1 MQLRPRVTQWQYFT
15 LVSGV
20 LIANGIMS
28 MPRAV
33 ATDAGRSAWLVIL
46 IVGCVVA
53 VLTWLA
59 HYVASR
65 FPARDAAEWPKTLL
79 GPIIGRI
86 WMLVY
91 LVRAIIFLLLTA
103 QLYAGYLSVRL
114 LPRTPTHVFA
124 LLVLALS
131 LLAVLAKIRGFARF
145 SEVAF
150 FMSLPLILFI
160 IVPLTRGNALHL
172 LPILGDNPPSDL
184 LKSALAA
191 SYSYAGFDFLWFVY
205 PHLRRKASAGA
216 VAFGAVLLTAIVYA
230 FVTATTIMYFGLEK
244 LGLIFLPTLA
254 VLRGIELVLFERID
268 SLMMFAWL
276 STVVVTA
283 ASQLYTATRLV
294 QGLANGLSFS
304 KTAAGLSGLFFV
316 VALSVSD
323 LPLRQT
329 IAISDIFGIFDLSF
343 FVASILLFL
352 LLVALRGRKGDNS
365 DEPAE

>member
-1 MQLRPRVTQWQYFT
+1 MPRQPRVTHWQYFT
-15 LVSGV
+15 LISGV

-33 ATDAGRSAWLVIL
+33 AADAGRSAWLVIL
-46 IVGCVVA
+46 LVGCIVA

-59 HYVASR
+59 HLVASH
-65 FPARDAAEWPKTLL
+65 FPTRDAAEWPKTLL
-79 GPIIGRI
+79 GPILGRI
-86 WMLVY
+86 WMMAY
-91 LVRAIIFLLLTA
+91 LLRAIIFLLLTA

-114 LPRTPTHVFA
+114 FPRTPTHVFA

-131 LLAVLAKIRGFARF
+131 LLAVLAKVRGFARF

-150 FMSLPLILFI
+150 YMSIPLILFI
-160 IVPLTRGNALHL
+160 IIPFTKGNTLHL
-172 LPILGDNPPSDL
+172 LPLVGDTPPSDL

-205 PHLRRKASAGA
+205 PHLRRKASAGT

-254 VLRGIELVLFERID
+254 ALRGIEMVLFERID

-283 ASQLYTATRLV
+283 AAQLYTATRLV
-294 QGLANGLSFS
+294 QGLANGLSFP
-304 KTAAGLSGLFFV
+304 KVAAGLSGLFFI
-316 VALSVSD
+316 VAYSVTD
-323 LPLRQT
+323 LPLYQT

-343 FVASILLFL
+343 FVTSIFVFL
-352 LLVALRGRKGDNS
+352 ILALVRNRKGDKC
-365 DEPAE
+365 DEPAD